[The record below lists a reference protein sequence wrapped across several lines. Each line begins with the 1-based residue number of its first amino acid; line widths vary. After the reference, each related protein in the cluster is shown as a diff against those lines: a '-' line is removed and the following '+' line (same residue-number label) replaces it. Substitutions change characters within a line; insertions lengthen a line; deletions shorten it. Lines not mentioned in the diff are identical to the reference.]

1 MGLPILSEAA
11 SFRSTARKVKPW
23 LRNALAIAGA
33 VVLIASARAGWRY
46 YEYFQTHVSTD
57 DAYVDGAVVSISS
70 SIAGTI
76 SRVFVED
83 NQRVERG
90 DLLVALD
97 PHDYQAGVEQ
107 AQIELERAHEAAN
120 PLTQLEAAD
129 AALKLAGSQ
138 LAQARQDFV
147 QSREIRHKSAVSR
160 EYYDQAAV
168 VLRLALDD
176 LALAQRQVQDA
187 RAGFDHST
195 DDPSLDGNASSTVVH
210 EAQAALDKA
219 RFDLTQT
226 QIKAPIAGMVVRKNG
241 LVGDRVRAG
250 ETLMAIVP
258 IDRLYITANFKETQL
273 TGVRVGQPARIT
285 ADVYPGYLYHGHVAS
300 ISAGTAAA
308 FSVLPPENATGN
320 WIKVVQRVP
329 VKITLD
335 QLPPPDKAL
344 RLGLSVE
351 VTVETAP
358 ARAASASAASTH
370 P

>member
-1 MGLPILSEAA
+1 M
-11 SFRSTARKVKPW
+11 KPL
-23 LRNALAIAGA
+23 LRNALAIAAA
-33 VVLIASARAGWRY
+33 VILIVSAGVGWRY
-46 YEYFQTHVSTD
+46 YEYFESHVSTD
-57 DAYVDGAVVSISS
+57 DAYVDGAVASVSS

-76 SRVFVED
+76 GRVFVED

-90 DLLVALD
+90 DLLLALD
-97 PHDYQAGVEQ
+97 PRDYQARVEQ
-107 AQIELERAHEAAN
+107 AQIELERAHETAN
-120 PLTQLEAAD
+120 PLAQLEAAD

-138 LAQARQDFV
+138 LAQARQDFD
-147 QSREIRHKSAVSR
+147 QARQMRQKSAVSR
-160 EYYDQAAV
+160 EYYDQAAA

-176 LALAQRQVQDA
+176 LALAQHQVQEA
-187 RAGFDHST
+187 RAGFDHGTEDS
-195 DDPSLDGNASSTVVH
+195 SLDDHTVVH

-219 RFDLTQT
+219 RFDLSQT
-226 QIKAPIAGMVVRKNG
+226 QIKAPIAGNVVRKNG

-258 IDRLYITANFKETQL
+258 VERLYVTANFKETQL
-273 TGVRVGQPARIT
+273 TGVRVGQPAQIT
-285 ADVYPGYLYHGHVAS
+285 ADVYPGYVYRGHVAS

-335 QLPPPDKAL
+335 QPAPPDKAL

-351 VTVETAP
+351 VTVETGAAP
-358 ARAASASAASTH
+358 AASASAASAH